1 MKEKY
6 LFLPPKPKF
15 TNKII
20 DKKELK
26 KLMAWAF
33 SNYGTGRASYM
44 ADRLKELGFHYATKA
59 GISLSV
65 EDLRVPPTKREL
77 LHKTNEEIKFTSAM
91 FLIPSKLVP
100 EPVKLLNSKSRYLI
114 ILFYLRSSQEMDPL
128 IQS

>member
-6 LFLPPKPKF
+6 LFIPPKPKF
-15 TNKII
+15 TNRII

-65 EDLRVPPTKREL
+65 EDLRVPPTKRDL
-77 LHKTNEEIKFTSAM
+77 LYKTNDDDLHYFCLLTNFLSRPITSSRHIT
-91 FLIPSKLVP
+91 FVY
-100 EPVKLLNSKSRYLI
+100 LNLM
-114 ILFYLRSSQEMDPL
+114 ILYPRTIANQEA
-128 IQS
+128 I

>member
-1 MKEKY
+1 MGKKMKEKY

-44 ADRLKELGFHYATKA
+44 ADKLKELGW
-59 GISLSV
+59 
-65 EDLRVPPTKREL
+65 
-77 LHKTNEEIKFTSAM
+77 EIKIK
-91 FLIPSKLVP
+91 FLEGI
-100 EPVKLLNSKSRYLI
+100 ELI
-114 ILFYLRSSQEMDPL
+114 C
-128 IQS
+128 